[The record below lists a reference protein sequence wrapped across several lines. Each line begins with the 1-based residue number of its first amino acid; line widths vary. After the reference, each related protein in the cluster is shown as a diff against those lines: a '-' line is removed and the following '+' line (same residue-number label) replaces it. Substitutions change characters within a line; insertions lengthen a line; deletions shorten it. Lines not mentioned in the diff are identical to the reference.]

1 MNAKPAVPSI
11 PASTVLPTAPV
22 APTPTAYPTPPPSP
36 DLEET
41 SSLIRKTRLIAVQL
55 DDIDDDDEI
64 APVSDDEI
72 DTDFIR
78 TLPIPKLGASPQI
91 PIPILLD
98 TPYALPHAATFRL
111 RSPASL
117 LALVAGSRVLE
128 LDSGQTIWD
137 RMPYSAAAAAI
148 HSRRPVTDEDAVEA
162 LVSGDKPGGSANGL
176 HWSMRHK

>member
-1 MNAKPAVPSI
+1 MPRALGVSAKPAAPSI
-11 PASTVLPTAPV
+11 PASTIPPIVPQPA
-22 APTPTAYPTPPPSP
+22 AYPTPPPSP
-36 DLEET
+36 DLEDAASLPR
-41 SSLIRKTRLIAVQL
+41 SSNLIAVQL
-55 DDIDDDDEI
+55 DDLDDD
-64 APVSDDEI
+64 DDEI

-78 TLPIPKLGASPQI
+78 TLPIPRLGASPQI

-98 TPYALPHAATFRL
+98 TPHALPHAATFHL

-148 HSRRPVTDEDAVEA
+148 HGRHPVTDEDAVEA
-162 LVSGDKPGGSANGL
+162 VVSGDRPRGNVNGL